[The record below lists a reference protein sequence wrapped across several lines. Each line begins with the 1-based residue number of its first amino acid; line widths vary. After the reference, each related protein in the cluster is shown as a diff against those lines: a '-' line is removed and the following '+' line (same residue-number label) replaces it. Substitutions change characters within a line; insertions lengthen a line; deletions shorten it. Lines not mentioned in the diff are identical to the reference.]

1 MKEESQKFNNLH
13 KKIGSALSTLALVIS
28 IILCLTVVTQV
39 CSNGYVQIGGFSLF
53 RVVSG
58 SMEPELPVGTL
69 LICQETEIQQ
79 IQEGDI
85 ICFRSRNPQIMG
97 KIITHRVINVTV
109 SGEGEPL
116 LETKGDANL
125 SADSEFVTR
134 KNLIGRVNHYA
145 KDGNFMA
152 SLVNVLTDK
161 IGFLMLIMFPTLLI
175 AGFIL
180 RSCMMNMRRDIEI
193 ALEEE
198 KRQKAEEDKLYTE
211 EEYAA
216 MLARIKSELLEEMTQ
231 GAEEN
236 DEKTP
241 ETSKTE

>member
-1 MKEESQKFNNLH
+1 MKNLH
-13 KKIGSALSTLALVIS
+13 KKIGSALSTLVLVIS

-39 CSNGYVQIGGFSLF
+39 YSNGYVQIGGFSLF
-53 RVVSG
+53 RVVTG
-58 SMEPELPVGTL
+58 SMEPTLPVGSL
-69 LICQETEIQQ
+69 LLCQETDIQQ
-79 IQEGDI
+79 IQVGDI

-97 KIITHRVINVTV
+97 KIITHRVISITV
-109 SGEGEPL
+109 SGEGETL

-125 SADSEFVTR
+125 SADSEFVTQ

-145 KDGNFMA
+145 KDGNLMA

-161 IGFLMLIMFPTLLI
+161 IGFLMLILFPTLLI

-180 RSCMMNMRRDIEI
+180 RSCMMNMRRDIEQ

-198 KRQKAEEDKLYTE
+198 KRQKIEEDRLYTE

-216 MLARIKSELLEEMTQ
+216 MLERIKNELLEEMTQ

-241 ETSKTE
+241 KTSKTE

>member
-1 MKEESQKFNNLH
+1 
-13 KKIGSALSTLALVIS
+13 
-28 IILCLTVVTQV
+28 
-39 CSNGYVQIGGFSLF
+39 
-53 RVVSG
+53 
-58 SMEPELPVGTL
+58 
-69 LICQETEIQQ
+69 
-79 IQEGDI
+79 
-85 ICFRSRNPQIMG
+85 
-97 KIITHRVINVTV
+97 
-109 SGEGEPL
+109 
-116 LETKGDANL
+116 
-125 SADSEFVTR
+125 
-134 KNLIGRVNHYA
+134 
-145 KDGNFMA
+145 MA

-161 IGFLMLIMFPTLLI
+161 IGFLMLILFPTLLI

-198 KRQKAEEDKLYTE
+198 KRQKAEEEKLYTE

>member
-1 MKEESQKFNNLH
+1 VVARKLKNIY

-28 IILCLTVVTQV
+28 LILCLTVVTQV
-39 CSNGYVQIGGFSLF
+39 VSNGYVQIGGLSLF
-53 RVVSG
+53 RVVTG
-58 SMEPELPVGTL
+58 SMEPELPVGSL
-69 LICQETEIQQ
+69 LICQETSIQQ

-97 KIITHRVINVTV
+97 KIITHRVIDITT
-109 SGEGEPL
+109 SGEGELL

-125 SADSEFVTR
+125 SADSEFVTA

-145 KDGNFMA
+145 KDGNLMA
-152 SLVNVLTDK
+152 SLVNVLTDR
-161 IGFLMLIMFPTLLI
+161 IGFLMLILFPTLLI

-180 RSCMMNMRRDIEI
+180 RSCMTNMRRDIEE

-198 KRQKAEEDKLYTE
+198 KRQKAEGERLYTD

-216 MLARIKSELLEEMTQ
+216 MLERISRELLEEMTQ

-236 DEKTP
+236 DEKTAK
-241 ETSKTE
+241 TSKTE

>member
-39 CSNGYVQIGGFSLF
+39 CSSGYVQIGGFSLF
-53 RVVSG
+53 RVVTG